1 MTSSIELKVISVGEN
16 NRNYPIM
23 CERCSYIFEHEPYYK
38 WRLQPDKSNKYL
50 RGMFWT
56 IHCKP
61 CIERTRDEWR
71 EALENLQV

>member
-1 MTSSIELKVISVGEN
+1 MTSSIELKVIQIGKNEGYYRKN
-16 NRNYPIM
+16 

-38 WRLQPDKSNKYL
+38 WRLQPDNSNKYL

-61 CIERTRDEWR
+61 CLEKTRDEWR